1 MPLLELYSGA
11 GGSMAT
17 QGIEEVTENAIR
29 AVARDCGSLSMECSD
44 VAGYV
49 KGVGQRIGEHLKML
63 DQLEEVTTR
72 LLGDQARVSDSTDEA
87 RLLSEQAKAKLDA
100 GREAIEGT
108 IQGFKGLTDLIVQL
122 GERMAGF
129 ASAMSQVQTVS
140 STIETIARK
149 TNMLALNATIEAARA
164 GDAGRSFAVVAA
176 EVKKLAHDT
185 RAATS
190 QIASTIGELTRE
202 AGAVTTEIKTGVER
216 SRAAQSGF
224 GTISETVR
232 EVTEI
237 VGMVDR
243 QTEGIAHST
252 SMIQTSVD
260 RVKAGLTDFAGDAR
274 ANGSELLSA
283 QKRLAHLEM
292 LSNTMLD
299 TLANSGAEIDD
310 TPFILKA
317 QEALPRRSRPRSS
330 RRSTRAKSASR
341 TCSTAT
347 TRSIEGTNPVQYE
360 VRFNDAA
367 DQRCPPDPRPHQGRR
382 QPHHRLGDRRHER
395 LSADPPFRAQPPAGT
410 RSGVERR
417 ALPQQAHHHRRPD
430 PHGARKRPAGD
441 ARDLPDGA
449 GRQVDP
455 GEERLRSV
463 VDQGPPLGQFRAR
476 VPRRLNL
483 ARRTAPTRFTY
494 AGHKPRLYALALGPT
509 AHRLRLQRARTRGQ
523 EWRSTGPSTSSRSAL
538 PKRS

>member
-1 MPLLELYSGA
+1 MVSGA
-11 GGSMAT
+11 GRSMAT

-49 KGVGQRIGEHLKML
+49 QGVAGRINDHLGML

-72 LLGDQARVSDSTDEA
+72 LMGDQARVSDSTDEA

-100 GREAIEGT
+100 GRAAIEGT
-108 IQGFKGLTDLIVQL
+108 IDGFKGLTELVVQL

-129 ASAMSQVQTVS
+129 ASAMNQVQMVS

-202 AGAVTTEIKTGVER
+202 AGAVTTEIKSGVER

-224 GTISETVR
+224 GAISETVR
-232 EVTEI
+232 EVSEI

-260 RVKAGLTDFAGDAR
+260 RVKAGLTDFAADAR
-274 ANGSELLSA
+274 ENGQELMTA
-283 QKRLAHLEM
+283 EKRLAHLEM

-310 TPFILKA
+310 TPFILRAQDACRQIQAAVEKA
-317 QEALPRRSRPRSS
+317 SDAGEITLEDVFDRDYQM
-330 RRSTRAKSASR
+330 
-341 TCSTAT
+341 
-347 TRSIEGTNPVQYE
+347 IEGTNPVQYTA
-360 VRFNDAA
+360 RFNDC
-367 DQRCPPDPRPHQGRR
+367 D
-382 QPHHRLGDRRHER
+382 DRHVR
-395 LSADPPFRAQPPAGT
+395 
-410 RSGVERR
+410 
-417 ALPQQAHHHRRPD
+417 
-430 PHGARKRPAGD
+430 
-441 ARDLPDGA
+441 
-449 GRQVDP
+449 
-455 GEERLRSV
+455 
-463 VDQGPPLGQFRAR
+463 
-476 VPRRLNL
+476 
-483 ARRTAPTRFTY
+483 
-494 AGHKPRLYALALGPT
+494 
-509 AHRLRLQRARTRGQ
+509 
-523 EWRSTGPSTSSRSAL
+523 
-538 PKRS
+538 

>member
-1 MPLLELYSGA
+1 
-11 GGSMAT
+11 MAT
-17 QGIEEVTENAIR
+17 AGIEEITENAIR

-49 KGVGQRIGEHLKML
+49 NGVGQRIGEHLKML

-72 LLGDQARVSDSTDEA
+72 LLSDQARVSDSTDEA

-108 IQGFKGLTDLIVQL
+108 IDGFKGLTDLIVQL

-129 ASAMSQVQTVS
+129 AAAMHQVQSVS

-216 SRAAQSGF
+216 SRAAQGGF
-224 GTISETVR
+224 STISETVR
-232 EVTEI
+232 EVSEI

-260 RVKAGLTDFAGDAR
+260 RVKAGLTEFAADAR
-274 ANGSELLSA
+274 DNGQELLTA
-283 QKRLAHLEM
+283 QKRLGDLEM

-317 QEALPRRSRPRSS
+317 QEACGQIQAAIE
-330 RRSTRAKSASR
+330 RAIDQGDVTLEDVFDR
-341 TCSTAT
+341 DYQL
-347 TRSIEGTNPVQYE
+347 IEGTNPVQYN

-367 DQRCPPDPRPHQGRR
+367 DRHIRPILDRTKSGDNRIIGSAIGDTNGYLPTHLSERSHPQGPDPVWNDEHCRNRRILIDDTTRMALASERPATLATYRMELGDKYIPVKNVFVPLWLKGRR
-382 QPHHRLGDRRHER
+382 WGNFEL
-395 LSADPPFRAQPPAGT
+395 AY
-410 RSGVERR
+410 
-417 ALPQQAHHHRRPD
+417 
-430 PHGARKRPAGD
+430 
-441 ARDLPDGA
+441 RDD
-449 GRQVDP
+449 
-455 GEERLRSV
+455 
-463 VDQGPPLGQFRAR
+463 
-476 VPRRLNL
+476 
-483 ARRTAPTRFTY
+483 
-494 AGHKPRLYALALGPT
+494 
-509 AHRLRLQRARTRGQ
+509 
-523 EWRSTGPSTSSRSAL
+523 
-538 PKRS
+538 

>member
-1 MPLLELYSGA
+1 
-11 GGSMAT
+11 MAT
-17 QGIEEVTENAIR
+17 HGIEQVTENAIR
-29 AVARDCGSLSMECSD
+29 TVARDCGSLSMECSD

-49 KGVGQRIGEHLKML
+49 KGVAERIGEHIKVL

-72 LLGDQARVSDSTDEA
+72 LMGDQARVSDSTDEA
-87 RLLSEQAKAKLDA
+87 RLLSEQAKAKLEA

-108 IQGFKGLTDLIVQL
+108 IGSFKGLTELVVQL

-129 ASAMSQVQTVS
+129 ASAMNQVQNVS

-202 AGAVTTEIKTGVER
+202 ASAVTNEIKTGVER
-216 SRAAQSGF
+216 SRTAQGGF

-232 EVTEI
+232 EVSEI

-252 SMIQTSVD
+252 SMIQASVD
-260 RVKAGLTDFAGDAR
+260 RVKAGLTDFAADAR
-274 ANGSELLSA
+274 DNGKELLTA
-283 QKRLAHLEM
+283 EKRLAHLEL

-317 QEALPRRSRPRSS
+317 QETCRQI
-330 RRSTRAKSASR
+330 RAA
-341 TCSTAT
+341 
-347 TRSIEGTNPVQYE
+347 IEHAIDEGEITVEDVFDQDYQVVEGSNPVQYV

-367 DQRCPPDPRPHQGRR
+367 DRLVRPILDRTKIADGRIIGSAIGDMNGYLPTHLTERSHPQGPDPVWNDEHCRNKRMLIDDTTRMALASDRPATLATYRMELGDKYIPVKNVFVPLWVKGRR
-382 QPHHRLGDRRHER
+382 WGNFEL
-395 LSADPPFRAQPPAGT
+395 AY
-410 RSGVERR
+410 
-417 ALPQQAHHHRRPD
+417 
-430 PHGARKRPAGD
+430 
-441 ARDLPDGA
+441 RDD
-449 GRQVDP
+449 
-455 GEERLRSV
+455 
-463 VDQGPPLGQFRAR
+463 
-476 VPRRLNL
+476 
-483 ARRTAPTRFTY
+483 
-494 AGHKPRLYALALGPT
+494 
-509 AHRLRLQRARTRGQ
+509 
-523 EWRSTGPSTSSRSAL
+523 
-538 PKRS
+538 

>member
-1 MPLLELYSGA
+1 
-11 GGSMAT
+11 MAT
-17 QGIEEVTENAIR
+17 QGIDEVTENAVR

-49 KGVGQRIGEHLKML
+49 QDVATRINEHLKML
-63 DQLEEVTTR
+63 DGLEEVTTR
-72 LLGDQARVSDSTDEA
+72 LLTDQARVSDSTDEA
-87 RLLSEQAKAKLDA
+87 RLLSEQARAKLEA
-100 GREAIEGT
+100 GREAIDGT
-108 IQGFKGLTDLIVQL
+108 IAGFKGLTELVVQL

-129 ASAMSQVQTVS
+129 ATAMNQVQTVS

-185 RAATS
+185 RSATS

-202 AGAVTTEIKTGVER
+202 ASAVTAEIKTGVER

-224 GTISETVR
+224 GQISETVR
-232 EVTEI
+232 EVSEI
-237 VGMVDR
+237 VTMVDR

-274 ANGSELLSA
+274 DNGSQLTQA

-317 QEALPRRSRPRSS
+317 QEAM
-330 RRSTRAKSASR
+330 RAIQ
-341 TCSTAT
+341 TAVERGIDAGEIT
-347 TRSIEGTNPVQYE
+347 IDDVFDRDYKLIEGTNPSQYDSRFCDFADKH
-360 VRFNDAA
+360 VRPVLDRVKGSDDRLIGSAITDVNGYLPTHLSERSHAPGPDPVWNDAHCRNKRIFMDDTTGA
-367 DQRCPPDPRPHQGRR
+367 AIVSEKPAMLATYRMELGEKNIPVKNVFVPLWIKGRR
-382 QPHHRLGDRRHER
+382 WGNYEL
-395 LSADPPFRAQPPAGT
+395 AY
-410 RSGVERR
+410 
-417 ALPQQAHHHRRPD
+417 
-430 PHGARKRPAGD
+430 
-441 ARDLPDGA
+441 RDD
-449 GRQVDP
+449 
-455 GEERLRSV
+455 
-463 VDQGPPLGQFRAR
+463 
-476 VPRRLNL
+476 
-483 ARRTAPTRFTY
+483 
-494 AGHKPRLYALALGPT
+494 
-509 AHRLRLQRARTRGQ
+509 
-523 EWRSTGPSTSSRSAL
+523 
-538 PKRS
+538 

>member
-1 MPLLELYSGA
+1 
-11 GGSMAT
+11 MAT

-29 AVARDCGSLSMECSD
+29 SVARDCGSLSMECSD

-49 KGVGQRIGEHLKML
+49 RDVGTRITDHLNML

-72 LLGDQARVSDSTDEA
+72 LLADQARVSDSTDEA
-87 RLLSEQAKAKLDA
+87 RLLSEQARAKLEA
-100 GREAIEGT
+100 GREAIDGT
-108 IQGFKGLTDLIVQL
+108 IAGFKGLTELVVQL

-129 ASAMSQVQTVS
+129 ASAMNQVQMVS

-224 GTISETVR
+224 GQISETVR
-232 EVTEI
+232 EVSEI
-237 VGMVDR
+237 VTMVDR

-274 ANGSELLSA
+274 NNGSQLLQA
-283 QKRLAHLEM
+283 QKRLEHLEM

-317 QEALPRRSRPRSS
+317 QEAM
-330 RRSTRAKSASR
+330 RAIQGAIERGVETGEISMNEVFDRDYKL
-341 TCSTAT
+341 
-347 TRSIEGTNPVQYE
+347 IEGTNPEQFDTQFCAFADKY
-360 VRFNDAA
+360 VRPVLDRVKGSDDRLIGSAITDVNGYLPTHLTERSHAPGPDPVWNDAHCRNKRIFMDDTTQA
-367 DQRCPPDPRPHQGRR
+367 AIDSEKPAMLATYRMELGDKFIPVKNVFVPLWVKGRR
-382 QPHHRLGDRRHER
+382 WGNYEL
-395 LSADPPFRAQPPAGT
+395 AY
-410 RSGVERR
+410 
-417 ALPQQAHHHRRPD
+417 
-430 PHGARKRPAGD
+430 
-441 ARDLPDGA
+441 RDD
-449 GRQVDP
+449 
-455 GEERLRSV
+455 
-463 VDQGPPLGQFRAR
+463 
-476 VPRRLNL
+476 
-483 ARRTAPTRFTY
+483 
-494 AGHKPRLYALALGPT
+494 
-509 AHRLRLQRARTRGQ
+509 
-523 EWRSTGPSTSSRSAL
+523 
-538 PKRS
+538 

>member
-1 MPLLELYSGA
+1 
-11 GGSMAT
+11 MAT
-17 QGIEEVTENAIR
+17 LGIEEVTENAIR

-49 KGVGQRIGEHLKML
+49 QGVAGRIGEHMQML

-72 LLGDQARVSDSTDEA
+72 LLADQARVSDSTDEA
-87 RLLSEQAKAKLDA
+87 RLLSEQAKAKLEA
-100 GREAIEGT
+100 GRAAIDGT
-108 IQGFKGLTDLIVQL
+108 IEGFKGLTDLVVQL

-129 ASAMSQVQTVS
+129 ASAMNQVQTVS

-224 GTISETVR
+224 SQISETVR
-232 EVTEI
+232 EVSEI

-260 RVKAGLTDFAGDAR
+260 RVKAGHTDFAGDAR
-274 ANGSELLSA
+274 ANVSEILSA
-283 QKRLAHLEM
+283 QKRQTNQEM
-292 LSNTMLD
+292 LASTMLD

-317 QEALPRRSRPRSS
+317 QEAARQIMAAVE
-330 RRSTRAKSASR
+330 RALDEGEITLEDVFDR
-341 TCSTAT
+341 DY
-347 TRSIEGTNPVQYE
+347 RIVEGTNPVQYD
-360 VRFNDAA
+360 VRFNAAA
-367 DQRCPPDPRPHQGRR
+367 DQLVRPVLDRTKVSDNRIIGSAIGDMNGYLPTHLTERSHPQGPDPVWN
-382 QPHHRLGDRRHER
+382 D
-395 LSADPPFRAQPPAGT
+395 
-410 RSGVERR
+410 
-417 ALPQQAHHHRRPD
+417 AHCRN
-430 PHGARKRPAGD
+430 KRILIDD
-441 ARDLPDGA
+441 A
-449 GRQVDP
+449 
-455 GEERLRSV
+455 
-463 VDQGPPLGQFRAR
+463 
-476 VPRRLNL
+476 
-483 ARRTAPTRFTY
+483 T
-494 AGHKPRLYALALGPT
+494 
-509 AHRLRLQRARTRGQ
+509 
-523 EWRSTGPSTSSRSAL
+523 RSAL
-538 PKRS
+538 NSDKPATLYTYRMELGEKHIPVKNVFVPLWVKGRRWGNYELAYRDD

>member
-1 MPLLELYSGA
+1 
-11 GGSMAT
+11 MAT

-49 KGVGQRIGEHLKML
+49 HGVAGRINDHLKVL

-72 LLGDQARVSDSTDEA
+72 LLADQARVSDSTDEA
-87 RLLSEQAKAKLDA
+87 RLLSEQAKAKLEA
-100 GREAIEGT
+100 GRGAIEDT
-108 IQGFKGLTDLIVQL
+108 IASFKGLTELVVDL

-129 ASAMSQVQTVS
+129 ATAMAQVQTVS

-202 AGAVTTEIKTGVER
+202 ATAVTTEIKTGVDR

-224 GTISETVR
+224 GQISDTVR
-232 EVTEI
+232 EVSEI
-237 VGMVDR
+237 VSMVDR

-252 SMIQTSVD
+252 SLIQTSVD

-274 ANGSELLSA
+274 DNGSELLSA
-283 QKRLAHLEM
+283 EKRLAHLEL

-310 TPFILKA
+310 TPFILKSQA
-317 QEALPRRSRPRSS
+317 VAREIQAAIEAAIDAGECTVEDVFDRDYREIKGS
-330 RRSTRAKSASR
+330 
-341 TCSTAT
+341 
-347 TRSIEGTNPVQYE
+347 NPVQYD
-360 VRFNDAA
+360 VRFCEHADKYIRPILDRTKASDNRIIGSAIGDMNGYLPTHLTVRSHPQGNDPVWNDEHCRNKRILIDDTTRNALLSEKAA
-367 DQRCPPDPRPHQGRR
+367 TLATYRMELGDKFIPVKNVFVPLWFKGRR
-382 QPHHRLGDRRHER
+382 WGNFEL
-395 LSADPPFRAQPPAGT
+395 AY
-410 RSGVERR
+410 
-417 ALPQQAHHHRRPD
+417 
-430 PHGARKRPAGD
+430 
-441 ARDLPDGA
+441 RDD
-449 GRQVDP
+449 
-455 GEERLRSV
+455 
-463 VDQGPPLGQFRAR
+463 
-476 VPRRLNL
+476 
-483 ARRTAPTRFTY
+483 
-494 AGHKPRLYALALGPT
+494 
-509 AHRLRLQRARTRGQ
+509 
-523 EWRSTGPSTSSRSAL
+523 
-538 PKRS
+538 

>member
-1 MPLLELYSGA
+1 
-11 GGSMAT
+11 MAT

-29 AVARDCGSLSMECSD
+29 AVARDCGSLSIECSD

-49 KGVGQRIGEHLKML
+49 SGVATRISENLKML

-72 LLGDQARVSDSTDEA
+72 LLTDQGRVADSTDEA
-87 RLLSEQAKAKLDA
+87 RLLAEQAKAKLDA
-100 GREAIEGT
+100 GREAIDGT
-108 IQGFKGLTDLIVQL
+108 IEGFKGLTELVVQL

-140 STIETIARK
+140 STIEAIARK

-202 AGAVTTEIKTGVER
+202 AGAVTSEIKTGVDR
-216 SRAAQSGF
+216 SREAQKGF
-224 GTISETVR
+224 GQISDTVR
-232 EVTEI
+232 EVSEI

-274 ANGSELLSA
+274 DNGQELLSA
-283 QKRLAHLEM
+283 RERLQHLESM
-292 LSNTMLD
+292 SNTMLD

-317 QEALPRRSRPRSS
+317 QDAM
-330 RRSTRAKSASR
+330 RAIQAAVERAIAAGEVTEDQVFDRNYKLV
-341 TCSTAT
+341 
-347 TRSIEGTNPVQYE
+347 EGSNPAQYE
-360 VRFNDAA
+360 TGFCEVADKYVRPILDRFK
-367 DQRCPPDPRPHQGRR
+367 GRDS
-382 QPHHRLGDRRHER
+382 QILG
-395 LSADPPFRAQPPAGT
+395 
-410 RSGVERR
+410 
-417 ALPQQAHHHRRPD
+417 
-430 PHGARKRPAGD
+430 
-441 ARDLPDGA
+441 
-449 GRQVDP
+449 
-455 GEERLRSV
+455 
-463 VDQGPPLGQFRAR
+463 
-476 VPRRLNL
+476 
-483 ARRTAPTRFTY
+483 
-494 AGHKPRLYALALGPT
+494 
-509 AHRLRLQRARTRGQ
+509 
-523 EWRSTGPSTSSRSAL
+523 
-538 PKRS
+538 

>member
-1 MPLLELYSGA
+1 
-11 GGSMAT
+11 MAT
-17 QGIEEVTENAIR
+17 QGIEEITENAIR
-29 AVARDCGSLSMECSD
+29 SVARDCGSLSMECSD

-49 KGVGQRIGEHLKML
+49 RDVGSRITEHMSML

-72 LLGDQARVSDSTDEA
+72 LLADQARVSDSTDEA
-87 RLLSEQAKAKLDA
+87 RLLSEQARAKLEA
-100 GREAIEGT
+100 GHEAIEGT
-108 IQGFKGLTDLIVQL
+108 IAGFKGLTDLVVQL

-129 ASAMSQVQTVS
+129 ASAMNQVQTVS

-202 AGAVTTEIKTGVER
+202 ASAVTTEIKTGVDR

-224 GTISETVR
+224 GQISETVR
-232 EVTEI
+232 EVSEI
-237 VGMVDR
+237 VTMVDR

-274 ANGSELLSA
+274 NNGSQLLQA
-283 QKRLAHLEM
+283 QKRLEHLEM

-317 QEALPRRSRPRSS
+317 QE
-330 RRSTRAKSASR
+330 TMRAIQAVVERGIESGEISLEDVFDR
-341 TCSTAT
+341 EY
-347 TRSIEGTNPVQYE
+347 RLIEGSNPEQYDNRFCDYADRY
-360 VRFNDAA
+360 VRPLLDRVKSGDERLIGSAITDVNGYLPTHLTERSHAPGPDPLWNDAHCRNKRIMMDDTTA
-367 DQRCPPDPRPHQGRR
+367 AAIISEKPAMLATYRMELGEKFIPVKNVFVPLWIKGRR
-382 QPHHRLGDRRHER
+382 WGNYEL
-395 LSADPPFRAQPPAGT
+395 AY
-410 RSGVERR
+410 
-417 ALPQQAHHHRRPD
+417 
-430 PHGARKRPAGD
+430 
-441 ARDLPDGA
+441 RDD
-449 GRQVDP
+449 
-455 GEERLRSV
+455 
-463 VDQGPPLGQFRAR
+463 
-476 VPRRLNL
+476 
-483 ARRTAPTRFTY
+483 
-494 AGHKPRLYALALGPT
+494 
-509 AHRLRLQRARTRGQ
+509 
-523 EWRSTGPSTSSRSAL
+523 
-538 PKRS
+538 

>member
-1 MPLLELYSGA
+1 
-11 GGSMAT
+11 MAT
-17 QGIEEVTENAIR
+17 QGIEQVTENAIR

-49 KGVGQRIGEHLKML
+49 QGVATRIGEHMRML

-87 RLLSEQAKAKLDA
+87 RLLSEQAKAKLEA
-100 GREAIEGT
+100 GREAIDGT
-108 IQGFKGLTDLIVQL
+108 IDSFKGLTELVVQL

-129 ASAMSQVQTVS
+129 AAAMNQVQTVS

-224 GTISETVR
+224 GTISDTVR
-232 EVTEI
+232 EVSEI

-260 RVKAGLTDFAGDAR
+260 RVKAGLTDFAADAR
-274 ANGSELLSA
+274 ENGQELLTA
-283 QKRLAHLEM
+283 EKRLAHLEM

-317 QEALPRRSRPRSS
+317 QETCRLIQ
-330 RRSTRAKSASR
+330 SA
-341 TCSTAT
+341 
-347 TRSIEGTNPVQYE
+347 IEQAIEAGEISLEDVFDRDYQVVEGSNPVQYN

-367 DQRCPPDPRPHQGRR
+367 DQYVRPILDRSESSDSRVIGCAIGDVNGYLPTHLSKRSHPQGPDPVWNDEHCRNRR
-382 QPHHRLGDRRHER
+382 ILIDDTTRMALASEKPATLATYRMELGDKFIPVKNVFVPLWIKGQRWGNFE
-395 LSADPPFRAQPPAGT
+395 LAY
-410 RSGVERR
+410 
-417 ALPQQAHHHRRPD
+417 
-430 PHGARKRPAGD
+430 
-441 ARDLPDGA
+441 RDD
-449 GRQVDP
+449 
-455 GEERLRSV
+455 
-463 VDQGPPLGQFRAR
+463 
-476 VPRRLNL
+476 
-483 ARRTAPTRFTY
+483 
-494 AGHKPRLYALALGPT
+494 
-509 AHRLRLQRARTRGQ
+509 
-523 EWRSTGPSTSSRSAL
+523 
-538 PKRS
+538 